1 MPLIKKTLTPC
12 DWISRMFYLFEPR
25 LWTSVLCLLL
35 ESESKILEASR
46 SPTADPGEKISL
58 QCIGWKQRC
67 EIFSWVAFQMMKFIF
82 RRPCLNSLFDLVRQH
97 IKWIQLCKCKL
108 FIHVQEFEK
117 ISGDRFLAASSLFS
131 FYWSAHI
138 QFLVDRKLFCVA
150 ISPLTS
156 VHHTAYIYKVAW
168 AGHGPAALS
177 HILVFKARV
186 AFPLYWVFPMPHRL
200 AKPRKLSLDCKLCIS
215 ILQQRLNFFL
225 IDTFWLQ

>member
-1 MPLIKKTLTPC
+1 
-12 DWISRMFYLFEPR
+12 MFYLFEPR

-108 FIHVQEFEK
+108 FIHVQDFEK
-117 ISGDRFLAASSLFS
+117 IFDDKFLAASSLFS

-138 QFLVDRKLFCVA
+138 QFLVHHKLFCVA

-156 VHHTAYIYKVAW
+156 VHIQSCMGRTRSSCPFARLGFQSQLPFHSTGSSPCHTDW
-168 AGHGPAALS
+168 
-177 HILVFKARV
+177 
-186 AFPLYWVFPMPHRL
+186 
-200 AKPRKLSLDCKLCIS
+200 PRKLSLDCTLCIS
-215 ILQQRLNFFL
+215 IFQQKLNFFL

>member
-46 SPTADPGEKISL
+46 SPIADPGEKISL

-108 FIHVQEFEK
+108 FIHVQDFEK
-117 ISGDRFLAASSLFS
+117 IFDDKFLAASSLFS

-138 QFLVDRKLFCVA
+138 QFLVDHKLFCVA

-156 VHHTAYIYKVAW
+156 VHIQSCMGRPRSSCPFARFGFQSQSCLSTLLGLPHATQTGQESFLWTAHFV
-168 AGHGPAALS
+168 
-177 HILVFKARV
+177 
-186 AFPLYWVFPMPHRL
+186 
-200 AKPRKLSLDCKLCIS
+200 
-215 ILQQRLNFFL
+215 
-225 IDTFWLQ
+225 